1 MKKEEL
7 RSYLLENVNV
17 LIDIVNEINSW
28 SGELDYLDF
37 QENDEEFF
45 NCYFSENPMEA
56 VRAAQYGDYNYSD
69 EYVRFDAYGN
79 LESFTEY
86 EMQKTLG
93 DNVDNIIESL
103 EDNIDEI
110 DINDDVIISYFEDIN
125 K

>member
-28 SGELDYLDF
+28 NG
-37 QENDEEFF
+37 EFF

-93 DNVDNIIESL
+93 DNVDDIIESL
-103 EDNIDEI
+103 ENNIDDI
-110 DINDDVIISYFEDIN
+110 DIDYDVIISYFEDIN